1 MKALTIRQPYASL
14 IATGAK
20 TIETRSWST
29 QYRGPI
35 AIHAGKSP
43 RTWRELDAPS
53 LMSERVVATAAL
65 DAFGVVNSARAWPTP
80 LVLTEGIFLDWKIG
94 KVPTLPLGAVV
105 AIAELV
111 DVVPMIEDP
120 LAEPDGA
127 FVWVDPDFVQVHDGP
142 DDLSPRYSEAERTFG
157 EFAEGRWAWLL
168 ENVHPIDPIPAK
180 GRQGL
185 WTVDHD
191 LAFDLELA
199 R

>member
-1 MKALTIRQPYASL
+1 MRALTIRQPWATL

-29 QYRGPI
+29 KYRGPL
-35 AIHAGKSP
+35 AIHAGAHRPATFWHHRADDDIPAAIDLVSMSP
-43 RTWRELDAPS
+43 FWEWTENVDDY
-53 LMSERVVATAAL
+53 TAGCAY
-65 DAFGVVNSARAWPTP
+65 RW
-80 LVLTEGIFLDWKIG
+80 IG
-94 KVPTLPLGAVV
+94 PLGAVV
-105 AIAELV
+105 AVAELV

-120 LAEPDGA
+120 LADPDGP
-127 FVWVDPDFVQVHDGP
+127 FVWVDPDFVQIHDGP
-142 DDLSPRYSEAERTFG
+142 DDLAPRYSELERHLG
-157 EFAEGRWAWLL
+157 DFAEGRWAWLL
-168 ENVHPIDPIPAK
+168 ENVQPIDPIPAK